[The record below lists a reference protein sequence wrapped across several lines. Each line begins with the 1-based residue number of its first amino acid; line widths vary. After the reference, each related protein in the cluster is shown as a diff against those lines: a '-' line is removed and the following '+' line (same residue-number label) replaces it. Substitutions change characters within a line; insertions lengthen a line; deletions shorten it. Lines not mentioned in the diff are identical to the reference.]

1 MAPRQ
6 KTITMV
12 PDADEPAQEV
22 VGQGKK
28 PDKGQFRLQV
38 DRQTKA
44 TYGTYEAAE
53 KAGLAIKQG
62 RPILQVA
69 VYDTIGGIN
78 KIIEVP
84 KT

>member
-12 PDADEPAQEV
+12 PDASEPAQEV
-22 VGQGKK
+22 LGQGKR
-28 PDKGQFRLQV
+28 PDKGQFRLEV

-53 KAGLAIKQG
+53 KAGLAIKRG

-69 VYDTIGGIN
+69 VYDTVGGVN
-78 KIIEVP
+78 KIIELP
-84 KT
+84 KN

>member
-22 VGQGKK
+22 LGQGKR

-38 DRQTKA
+38 DRQQRRRT
-44 TYGTYEAAE
+44 GP
-53 KAGLAIKQG
+53 L
-62 RPILQVA
+62 RL
-69 VYDTIGGIN
+69 
-78 KIIEVP
+78 P
-84 KT
+84 KKPDSR

>member
-12 PDADEPAQEV
+12 PDAAEPAQEV
-22 VGQGKK
+22 LGQGKR

-44 TYGTYEAAE
+44 TVRDLRGCR
-53 KAGLAIKQG
+53 KAGLAIKRGPTHSSG
-62 RPILQVA
+62 RCLRHDRRHQ
-69 VYDTIGGIN
+69 
-78 KIIEVP
+78 
-84 KT
+84 